1 MRLLPGHVIL
11 LPTTLVCLQ
20 KFFSMNDSEFL
31 ISLGARIREI
41 RLEKKITQHQLARLC
56 SFEKASMSR
65 IESGKTNV
73 TVITLQKICKALEV
87 DMAELFVANA
97 YATTREALITS

>member
-1 MRLLPGHVIL
+1 
-11 LPTTLVCLQ
+11 
-20 KFFSMNDSEFL
+20 MNDSNFL
-31 ISLGARIREI
+31 KLLGARIREI

-73 TVITLQKICKALEV
+73 TVITLRKICKALEV
-87 DMAELFVANA
+87 DISELFVANA
-97 YATTREALITS
+97 YATTEVALLAS